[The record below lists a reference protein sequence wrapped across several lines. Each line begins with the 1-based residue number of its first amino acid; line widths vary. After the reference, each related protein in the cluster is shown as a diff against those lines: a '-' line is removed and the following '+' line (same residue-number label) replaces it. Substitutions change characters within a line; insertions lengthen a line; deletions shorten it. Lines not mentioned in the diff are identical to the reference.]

1 MNARVAIVV
10 TDRLPAK
17 ALDGAASD
25 ESPRHWI
32 AALADEL
39 NAQVF
44 APTKRRTGHM
54 TLRGIK
60 AAWSAFRRRGEYDV
74 VITDAEAAGFALAV
88 LFKLTRSKKKL
99 VIYGEGRA
107 THKGPDR
114 IVRLLGVR
122 NKVDSIICL
131 GQVNADR
138 YVEILNYP
146 REKIHCIPR
155 PMDHHFWRPLD
166 LPTEDFICSAV
177 GQEYQ
182 DYPTLVEAIRGTD
195 AQLHVAGTVPW
206 QLKDTPDVIP
216 DNITFKRY
224 NPVELREMY
233 SKAAFV
239 AVSLRG
245 DRGGQAGS
253 RVVYE
258 AMSMGKA
265 VIATRSRGLIGLGV
279 MSEGETCLFV
289 DSGDAE
295 GWRTA
300 IATLRN
306 DPAKVQEMG
315 AKARKVVENGVNLR
329 QHVTSVAEI
338 VRALS

>member
-1 MNARVAIVV
+1 MTLRVAVVV
-10 TDRLPAK
+10 TDRLPSNAV
-17 ALDGAASD
+17 DGAAND
-25 ESPRHWI
+25 ETPRHWI
-32 AALADEL
+32 LALANEL

-44 APTKRRTGHM
+44 APAKRRKGHM
-54 TLRGIK
+54 SIRGIK

-107 THKGPDR
+107 THKGPDK

-122 NKVDSIICL
+122 NRVDSIICL

-146 REKIHCIPR
+146 RERIHCIPR
-155 PMDHHFWRPLD
+155 PMDHQFWRPLD
-166 LPTEDFICSAV
+166 LPTEEFICSAV

-182 DYPTLVEAIRGTD
+182 DYPTLLEAVSGTD
-195 AQLHVAGTVPW
+195 AQLRVAGSIPW
-206 QLKDTPDVIP
+206 QLKETPEAVP
-216 DNITFKRY
+216 ENVTFTRY
-224 NPVELREMY
+224 KPVELRELY
-233 SKAAFV
+233 SKSAFI

-258 AMSMGKA
+258 AMAMGKA
-265 VIATRSRGLIGLGV
+265 VIATGSRGLIGLGV
-279 MSEGETCLFV
+279 MTEGETCLFV

-295 GWRTA
+295 GWRNA
-300 IATLRN
+300 IETLRN
-306 DPAKVQEMG
+306 DPSKAHAMG
-315 AKARKVVENGVNLR
+315 VNARKVVENGVNLD
-329 QHVTSVAEI
+329 QHVNSVAEI
-338 VRALS
+338 VRSLD